1 MVDEQEKKEE
11 APYVRAGH
19 TRILIKNNS
28 HASGTL
34 PETHPP
40 HPRSIL
46 RQLRGPRFASP
57 WIGNEDH
64 PGAFRRFR
72 ELS

>member
-1 MVDEQEKKEE
+1 MVDEEKQQQG
-11 APYVRAGH
+11 AGEGGAVCAWR

-34 PETHPP
+34 PKTHPP

-46 RQLRGPRFASP
+46 RQLREARPALRAVD
-57 WIGNEDH
+57 WK
-64 PGAFRRFR
+64 
-72 ELS
+72 